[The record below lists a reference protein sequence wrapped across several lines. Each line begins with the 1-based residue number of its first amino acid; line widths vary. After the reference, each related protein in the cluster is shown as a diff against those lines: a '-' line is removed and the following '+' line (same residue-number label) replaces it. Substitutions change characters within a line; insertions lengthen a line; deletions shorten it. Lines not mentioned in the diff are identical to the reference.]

1 MTKVQHIIKFK
12 PMLSFALSLV
22 LISAVPGLSKLVSAQ
37 SLQRLFTTQAQRAEL
52 DRRRALI
59 APPEQ
64 LVETAQ
70 PEPERQAI
78 AILVELLADDVVYA
92 LQGIVQRSNGDY
104 TVWLNNEAI
113 DRDKLPENMELIFFN
128 SQRRL
133 RIRKPGTTESFEM
146 MPGQVLNLTQGL
158 LLESYQVASELS
170 LAEQAE
176 SRAIEELASNTGDEN
191 TANGSAGINSGD
203 LIEEETPEQV
213 LSGREIIQ

>member
-1 MTKVQHIIKFK
+1 
-12 PMLSFALSLV
+12 MLSFALSLV

-37 SLQRLFTTQAQRAEL
+37 SLQRLFTTQAQRVEL

-113 DRDKLPENMELIFFN
+113 DRDKLPENMELTFFN

-133 RIRKPGTTESFEM
+133 RIHKPGTTESFEM

-158 LLESYQVASELS
+158 LLESYQAAAELS